1 MREGDRVRVT
11 SGEHKGK
18 SAIIMGTIPMT
29 DMATGQKPITME
41 GKTAGLC
48 VVQFDDG
55 TEETLEESELEI
67 IRPE

>member
-1 MREGDRVRVT
+1 
-11 SGEHKGK
+11 
-18 SAIIMGTIPMT
+18 MGTIPMT